1 MLGLVQNESQEI
13 TNTTFKIFSFFPHKV
28 HGLVSLHHSPFC
40 WPGASIS
47 TSLCQ
52 SPLSLDKAKNKAKD
66 TMMVTTLVTKDTN
79 FLTKGLIVPPHTVIT
94 TFLEVL
100 VNV

>member
-1 MLGLVQNESQEI
+1 
-13 TNTTFKIFSFFPHKV
+13 
-28 HGLVSLHHSPFC
+28 
-40 WPGASIS
+40 
-47 TSLCQ
+47 
-52 SPLSLDKAKNKAKD
+52 
-66 TMMVTTLVTKDTN
+66 MMVTTLVTKDTN